1 MENHMSY
8 LFNNEVGF
16 IPTAKDAFARLR
28 ISEPFTLFDSSHRYR
43 DNGLWS
49 TGVTAGGTA
58 AFNASG
64 GFMELTVGTTSGSEV
79 IRESDRVFPYQPGKS
94 LLNINTFTMN
104 PAKSGLRQRIGYF
117 GASNGIFVEMD
128 GATLAFVKRSSVSGS
143 VTETKVT
150 QDNWNIDPLNGS
162 GPSGL
167 SLDMSK
173 SQIWWTDIEWLGAG
187 TNRIGFIIDGN
198 LIHCHSFHH
207 ANGITGTYFT
217 TATLPIRYE
226 ITNTTAQASSSTLYQ
241 ICSTVLSEGG
251 YELRGTQQSISTP
264 FATDY
269 NLPVADT
276 YYPVVA
282 IRLKNTALDACV
294 IFSALSIIPQTSGEN
309 YNYRIL
315 NGSGVGVS
323 GGTWT
328 SAGADSSIEYNLT
341 GTSITGTGKVLAS
354 GYFSSKTNIGGVINL
369 NKREV
374 LNTQL
379 SRNSLTNTPYQLILA
394 ITASQ
399 NNSKVFASIDW
410 EEISR

>member
-16 IPTAKDAFARLR
+16 VTTAKDAFARLR
-28 ISEPFTLFDSSHRYR
+28 VSEPFTIFDSSHRYR

-49 TGVTAGGTA
+49 TGVTGGATA

-64 GFMELTVGTTSGSEV
+64 GFMELIAGTASGSEV
-79 IRESDRVFPYQPGKS
+79 IRETDRVFPYQPGKS

-104 PAKSGLRQRIGYF
+104 PAKSGLRQRVGYF
-117 GASNGIFVEMD
+117 GANNGMFIELD
-128 GATLAFVKRSSVSGS
+128 GTTLSLVKRSSVSGS
-143 VTETKVT
+143 VVETKVT
-150 QDNWNIDPLNGS
+150 QDNWNVDPLDGN
-162 GPSGL
+162 GPSGIT
-167 SLDMSK
+167 LDITK

-187 TNRIGFIIDGN
+187 TSRIGFIIDGKP
-198 LIHCHSFHH
+198 IHCHSFHH

-251 YELRGTQQSISTP
+251 YELRGTQQSVSTP
-264 FATDY
+264 FATEY
-269 NLPVADT
+269 NLAVKDT
-276 YYPVVA
+276 YYPVAA
-282 IRLKNTALDACV
+282 IRLKATALDACV
-294 IFSALSIIPQTSGEN
+294 IFSALSLIPETSGEN

-323 GGTWT
+323 GGTWV
-328 SAGADSSIEYNLT
+328 SAGNDSAVEYNLT
-341 GTSITGTGKVLAS
+341 GNSIVGTGKVLAS
-354 GYFSSKTNIGGVINL
+354 GYFSSKANIGGVINL
-369 NKREV
+369 NKREL

-379 SRNSLTNTPYQLILA
+379 SRNSLTNTPHQLILA
-394 ITASQ
+394 VAASQ
-399 NNSKVFASIDW
+399 NNSKVFASLDW